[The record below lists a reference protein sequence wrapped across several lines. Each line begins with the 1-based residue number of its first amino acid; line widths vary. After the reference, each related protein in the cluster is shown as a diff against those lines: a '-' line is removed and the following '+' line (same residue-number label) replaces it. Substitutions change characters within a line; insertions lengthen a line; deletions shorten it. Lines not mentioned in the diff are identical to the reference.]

1 MTEDR
6 SPPADDITLLDVI
19 KHMDSKFQNI
29 DQLFKKVD
37 IRFEQMDKRFEQMDK
52 RFEQIDKRLD
62 QAQSERADILHEV
75 RAQANSCDD
84 TLEKV
89 ADLQERVE
97 VIEKQLTTSS
107 N

>member
-37 IRFEQMDKRFEQMDK
+37 IRFEQMDKRFEK
-52 RFEQIDKRLD
+52 IDKRLD